1 MAIDF
6 FEGQRQV
13 SSWGS
18 RMNAF
23 HRSTVFKK
31 TTGACL
37 VLGLYVTVGH
47 IIENYFQWTVHLD
60 FESITLLGGVMSLLL
75 VLRSNSAYE
84 RWWEGRKLWGQL
96 VNDSRNLALKIMA
109 MVDAPGSEKIECTQ
123 WSICFPYL
131 LRDHLR
137 DGLPKGD
144 GLALAPEKIPDE
156 ISHLPAYVSGK
167 LYSFLRKWRDAGLL
181 NKLDH
186 HLIDKHISALMDIC
200 GACERIRNTPPP
212 MSHRALIPQL
222 LIVYLVIT
230 PLSVE
235 PTFTNATMGF
245 ALAYFLIGL
254 EVLAEE
260 LEEPFGLDSD
270 DLPLD
275 KICGNIQ
282 RSLDEIRRPAS
293 EHATDPPPNA

>member
-1 MAIDF
+1 MPIDF

-13 SSWGS
+13 NSWGS

-23 HRSTVFKK
+23 RLSTVFKK

-37 VLGLYVTVGH
+37 VLGVYVAVGRL
-47 IIENYFQWTVHLD
+47 IENYFEWTLHLD
-60 FESITLLGGVMSLLL
+60 FDSITLLGGVMSLLL

-109 MVDAPGSEKIECTQ
+109 MVDAPEKEKFECIQ

-137 DGLPKGD
+137 NGIPKED
-144 GLALAPEKIPDE
+144 ALALAPEEIPE
-156 ISHLPAYVSGK
+156 YVSHLPAYVSGK
-167 LYSFLRKWRDAGLL
+167 LFSIFRRWRDAGHL

-186 HLIDKHISALMDIC
+186 HLIDQHISALMDIC

-222 LIVYLVIT
+222 LVIYLVIT
-230 PLSVE
+230 PLTVE
-235 PTFTNATMGF
+235 PSISNATMGF
-245 ALAYFLIGL
+245 GLAYFLIGL

-260 LEEPFGLDSD
+260 LEEPFGMDTD
-270 DLPLD
+270 DLPID

-282 RSLDEIRRPAS
+282 RSLSEIRKPIA
-293 EHATDPPPNA
+293 ET